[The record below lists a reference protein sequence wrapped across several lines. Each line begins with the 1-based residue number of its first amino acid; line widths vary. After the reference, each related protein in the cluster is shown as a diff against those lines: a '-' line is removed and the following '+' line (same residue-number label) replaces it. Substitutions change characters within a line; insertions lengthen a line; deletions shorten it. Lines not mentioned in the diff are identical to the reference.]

1 MPLSALEVR
10 NTKFSVTRVRA
21 GYDMDEVDAF
31 LDIVEADIAQ
41 FADELQRSRDAEAVL
56 RTQCD
61 QLQSRLNTAED
72 RLVDAQ
78 TALADLWGQEA
89 HLSSGRHAGEVWQSS
104 EAAEVMAN
112 DPDAREVLEMAQRR
126 ADEIVRQA
134 EARAEA
140 VRAAVRT
147 LLTEQLTLLGRA

>member
-1 MPLSALEVR
+1 MPLSPLEVR
-10 NTKFSVTRVRA
+10 NTKFSVTRVRT

-31 LDIVEADIAQ
+31 LDVVEADIAHY
-41 FADELQRSRDAEAVL
+41 ADELQRSRDGESVL

-61 QLQSRLNTAED
+61 QLQARLSTAED

-89 HLSSGRHAGEVWQSS
+89 HLGTGRHASEPWQSG
-104 EAAEVMAN
+104 EMATLIEQN
-112 DPDAREVLEMAQRR
+112 PDAQQLLEMAQRR

-134 EARAEA
+134 EARAES
-140 VRAAVRT
+140 VRASVRN
-147 LLTEQLTLLGRA
+147 LLNEQLNLLGRF